1 MTTSVL
7 DVMPT
12 AQVIAG
18 IPALEHVVVVVLV
31 LVNLDVEEVARAK
44 EAVVQVGS
52 FH

>member
-1 MTTSVL
+1 MTTSVP
-7 DVMPT
+7 DAMPT

-18 IPALEHVVVVVLV
+18 IPALEHVAVVVLV
-31 LVNLDVEEVARAK
+31 LVNLDVEAVARAK